1 MIQYMYMT
9 RIHNRD
15 STWKRNGSLLLHAV
29 GLRCTRTPC
38 APDQVRMW
46 VPFLVCVG
54 TRSDK
59 DLTAL
64 FINVLLVFVWQR
76 WKVGRN
82 GPSWA
87 LETTLSSPGESA
99 PAQKVTYH
107 ERTPSQLHILFL
119 PISLPCSGVL
129 ASLAMKHD
137 SHQ

>member
-1 MIQYMYMT
+1 MQP
-9 RIHNRD
+9 D
-15 STWKRNGSLLLHAV
+15 LLFASKSQIWIIAQNDDTETP
-29 GLRCTRTPC
+29 GLACP
-38 APDQVRMW
+38 V
-46 VPFLVCVG
+46 LVCVG

-64 FINVLLVFVWQR
+64 FINVLLVFVRQR

-82 GPSWA
+82 GPFWA

-99 PAQKVTYH
+99 PAQKVTHH